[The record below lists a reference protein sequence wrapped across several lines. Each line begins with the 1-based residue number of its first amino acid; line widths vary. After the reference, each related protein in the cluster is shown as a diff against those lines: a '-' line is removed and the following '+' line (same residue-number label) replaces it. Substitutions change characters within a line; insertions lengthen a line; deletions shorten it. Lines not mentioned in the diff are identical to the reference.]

1 MKTGLVL
8 AVVALQM
15 LSAAGAT
22 RLFEA
27 RLPPY
32 GSSFARQDG
41 NNGIHLAVSPVC
53 GPLSGNVSDVN
64 AGVHLSRIK
73 TIVAFGV
80 RLRKS
85 ANRVPC
91 AVLTVIMFARTRTR
105 TEGDR
110 MEARYPRRLLL
121 HLTRRLEGG
130 RQTGRSGW
138 RTSRMTLGRQS
149 WTTRYVFP
157 LAACF
162 ATLRSYLHE

>member
-8 AVVALQM
+8 AVVTALQL

-27 RLPPY
+27 RLPRY
-32 GSSFARQDG
+32 GSPFARQDG

-80 RLRKS
+80 RLRGF
-85 ANRVPC
+85 C
-91 AVLTVIMFARTRTR
+91 QQAVLIISGRTRTR
-105 TEGDR
+105 MAEDR
-110 MEARYPRRLLL
+110 ME
-121 HLTRRLEGG
+121 EG
-130 RQTGRSGW
+130 QEE
-138 RTSRMTLGRQS
+138 L
-149 WTTRYVFP
+149 
-157 LAACF
+157 
-162 ATLRSYLHE
+162 